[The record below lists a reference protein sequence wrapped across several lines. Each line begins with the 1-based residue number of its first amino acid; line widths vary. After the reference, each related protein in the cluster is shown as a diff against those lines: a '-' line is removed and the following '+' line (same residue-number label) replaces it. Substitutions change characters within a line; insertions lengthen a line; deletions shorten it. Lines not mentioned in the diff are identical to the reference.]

1 MVCRAVL
8 SGNNVFSGLFLLHYS
23 TNIRNAKNGSDS
35 SLIFVTVEYFKS
47 APIENVLI
55 MEWKRDWGLTSRV
68 WLTGLLLLLLYIVF
82 MAILMFIFPSASI
95 WLFVILA
102 VGMGSVQYFFSDKL
116 VLWSTGARIIEE
128 DEYPELH
135 RTVEKL
141 CKEADLPKPKIAIMQ
156 SPVPNAF
163 ATGRSP
169 KHAVV
174 ACTDSIMRLL
184 TRDELEAVLAHELAH
199 VKNRDILT
207 MTLASFIAM
216 IASMIMQSFFFSAM
230 FGGRDREGGSWMIIW
245 VVSIVVYAIST
256 LLILALSRYREFA
269 ADRGSALI
277 TKNPRALI
285 SALSKISGRM
295 DSVQPE
301 FKAKVESANAF
312 FIIPAISGKSFM
324 ELLST
329 HPPLEK
335 RIANLEKVEAE
346 MRRY

>member
-1 MVCRAVL
+1 
-8 SGNNVFSGLFLLHYS
+8 
-23 TNIRNAKNGSDS
+23 
-35 SLIFVTVEYFKS
+35 
-47 APIENVLI
+47 
-55 MEWKRDWGLTSRV
+55 MEWKRDWSLTGRV
-68 WLTGLLLLLLYIVF
+68 WLTMFLLFVLYLVF
-82 MAILMFIFPSASI
+82 MTILLAFGAGYGLII
-95 WLFVILA
+95 LLA
-102 VGMGSVQYFFSDKL
+102 VGMGLVQYFFSDKL
-116 VLWSTGARIIEE
+116 VLWSTGARIIED

-135 RTVEKL
+135 LIVEKL
-141 CKEADLPKPKIAIMQ
+141 CKEADLPLPKVAIMQ

-184 TRDELEAVLAHELAH
+184 NRDELEAVLAHELSH

-207 MTLASFIAM
+207 MTMASFIAM
-216 IASMIMQSFFFSAM
+216 IASMIMQSFFFSAL
-230 FGGRDREGGSWMIIW
+230 FGGRNREGGSWIIVW

-277 TKNPRALI
+277 TRNPRALI
-285 SALSKISGRM
+285 SALNKISGRM
-295 DSVQPE
+295 EVVPTE
-301 FKAKVESANAF
+301 AKAKIEGANAF
-312 FIIPAISGKSFM
+312 FIIPALSGNTFM

-335 RIANLEKVEAE
+335 RIANLEKVESE
-346 MRRY
+346 LRGY

>member
-1 MVCRAVL
+1 
-8 SGNNVFSGLFLLHYS
+8 
-23 TNIRNAKNGSDS
+23 
-35 SLIFVTVEYFKS
+35 
-47 APIENVLI
+47 
-55 MEWKRDWGLTSRV
+55 MEWKRDWGLTGRV
-68 WLTGLLLLLLYIVF
+68 WLTMFLLFILYLVF
-82 MAILMFIFPSASI
+82 MTILLAFGAGL
-95 WLFVILA
+95 WLIVLLA
-102 VGMGSVQYFFSDKL
+102 VGMGLVQYFFSDKL
-116 VLWSTGARIIEE
+116 VLWSTGARILEK

-135 RTVEKL
+135 QTVEKL
-141 CKEADLPKPKIAIMQ
+141 CREADLPLPRIAIMQ

-184 TRDELEAVLAHELAH
+184 SKDELEAVLAHELSH

-207 MTLASFIAM
+207 MTMASFIAM

-230 FGGRDREGGSWMIIW
+230 FGGRNREGGGTIIIW
-245 VVSIVVYAIST
+245 IVSIVVYAVST

-277 TKNPRALI
+277 TKNPQALM

-295 DSVQPE
+295 DAVPVE
-301 FKAKVESANAF
+301 AKAKVEAANAF
-312 FIIPAISGKSFM
+312 FIIPAISGRSFM

-335 RIANLEKVEAE
+335 RIANLEKIEAE
-346 MRRY
+346 MRGF

>member
-1 MVCRAVL
+1 M
-8 SGNNVFSGLFLLHYS
+8 FLLF
-23 TNIRNAKNGSDS
+23 I
-35 SLIFVTVEYFKS
+35 
-47 APIENVLI
+47 
-55 MEWKRDWGLTSRV
+55 
-68 WLTGLLLLLLYIVF
+68 LYLVF
-82 MAILMFIFPSASI
+82 MTILLAFGAGYGLII
-95 WLFVILA
+95 LLA
-102 VGMGSVQYFFSDKL
+102 VGMGLVQYFFSDKL
-116 VLWSTGARIIEE
+116 VLWSTGARIVED

-135 RTVEKL
+135 RMVEKL
-141 CKEADLPKPKIAIMQ
+141 CKEADLPLPKVAIMQ

-184 TRDELEAVLAHELAH
+184 NHDELEAVLAHELSH

-207 MTLASFIAM
+207 MTMASFIAM
-216 IASMIMQSFFFSAM
+216 IASMIMQSFFFSAL
-230 FGGRDREGGSWMIIW
+230 FGGRNREGGSWIIVW

-277 TKNPRALI
+277 TRNPRALI
-285 SALSKISGRM
+285 SALNKISGRM
-295 DSVQPE
+295 EVVPAE
-301 FKAKVESANAF
+301 AKAKVEGANAF
-312 FIIPAISGKSFM
+312 FIIPALSGNTFM

-335 RIANLEKVEAE
+335 RIENLEKVELE
-346 MRRY
+346 LRGY

>member
-1 MVCRAVL
+1 
-8 SGNNVFSGLFLLHYS
+8 
-23 TNIRNAKNGSDS
+23 
-35 SLIFVTVEYFKS
+35 
-47 APIENVLI
+47 
-55 MEWKRDWGLTSRV
+55 MEWKRDWGLTGRI
-68 WLTGLLLLLLYIVF
+68 WLTGLLLLLLYLVF
-82 MAILMFIFPSASI
+82 MTVLLAFGVGTWVIIL
-95 WLFVILA
+95 LA
-102 VGMGSVQYFFSDKL
+102 VGMGLVQYFFSDKM
-116 VLWSTGARIIEE
+116 VLWSTGARVIEE

-135 RTVEKL
+135 LMVEKL
-141 CKEADLPKPKIAIMQ
+141 CKEAGLPLPKIAIMQ

-163 ATGRSP
+163 ATGRNP

-216 IASMIMQSFFFSAM
+216 IASIIMQSFFFSAI
-230 FGGRDREGGSWMIIW
+230 FGGRNREGSGGTIIIW
-245 VVSIVVYAIST
+245 VVSIIVYAVST

-277 TKNPRALI
+277 TKNPKALI

-295 DSVQPE
+295 DVVPPE
-301 FKAKVESANAF
+301 AKAKVEGANAF
-312 FIIPAISGKSFM
+312 FIIPALSGNTLM
-324 ELLST
+324 ELFST

-335 RIANLEKVEAE
+335 RIASLEAVEAE
-346 MRRY
+346 MHGY

>member
-1 MVCRAVL
+1 
-8 SGNNVFSGLFLLHYS
+8 
-23 TNIRNAKNGSDS
+23 
-35 SLIFVTVEYFKS
+35 
-47 APIENVLI
+47 
-55 MEWKRDWGLTSRV
+55 MEWKRDWGLTGRV
-68 WLTGLLLLLLYIVF
+68 WLTMFLLFILYLVF
-82 MAILMFIFPSASI
+82 MTILLAFGAGL
-95 WLFVILA
+95 WLIVLLA
-102 VGMGSVQYFFSDKL
+102 VGMGLVQYFFSDKL
-116 VLWSTGARIIEE
+116 VLWSTGARILEK

-135 RTVEKL
+135 QTVEKL
-141 CKEADLPKPKIAIMQ
+141 CREADLPLPKIAIMQ

-184 TRDELEAVLAHELAH
+184 NKEELEAVLAHELSH

-207 MTLASFIAM
+207 MTMASFIAM
-216 IASMIMQSFFFSAM
+216 IASMIMQSFFFSAVL
-230 FGGRDREGGSWMIIW
+230 GGRNREGGGTIIIW
-245 VVSIVVYAIST
+245 IVSIVVYAVST

-277 TKNPRALI
+277 TKNPKALM

-295 DSVQPE
+295 DAVPPE
-301 FKAKVESANAF
+301 AKAKIEAANAF
-312 FIIPAISGKSFM
+312 FIIPAISGRSFM

-335 RIANLEKVEAE
+335 RIANLEKIEAE
-346 MRRY
+346 MHGY

>member
-1 MVCRAVL
+1 M
-8 SGNNVFSGLFLLHYS
+8 FLLF
-23 TNIRNAKNGSDS
+23 I
-35 SLIFVTVEYFKS
+35 
-47 APIENVLI
+47 
-55 MEWKRDWGLTSRV
+55 
-68 WLTGLLLLLLYIVF
+68 LYLVF
-82 MAILMFIFPSASI
+82 MTILYWFGAGFELIV
-95 WLFVILA
+95 LLA
-102 VGMGSVQYFFSDKL
+102 VGMALVQYFFSDKL
-116 VLWSTGARIIEE
+116 VLWSTGARILEK

-135 RTVEKL
+135 RIVEKL
-141 CKEADLPKPKIAIMQ
+141 CKEADLPLPKIAIMQ

-184 TRDELEAVLAHELAH
+184 NTGELEAVLAHELAH

-207 MTLASFIAM
+207 MTMASFIAM

-230 FGGRDREGGSWMIIW
+230 FGGRNREGGGGAIIIW
-245 VVSIVVYAIST
+245 IVSIVVYAAST

-277 TKNPRALI
+277 TKNPKALM

-295 DSVQPE
+295 DAVPRE
-301 FKAKVESANAF
+301 AKAKVEAANAF
-312 FIIPAISGKSFM
+312 FIIPALSGNSFM

-335 RIANLEKVEAE
+335 RIANLEKIDAE
-346 MRRY
+346 MHGY

>member
-1 MVCRAVL
+1 
-8 SGNNVFSGLFLLHYS
+8 
-23 TNIRNAKNGSDS
+23 
-35 SLIFVTVEYFKS
+35 
-47 APIENVLI
+47 
-55 MEWKRDWGLTSRV
+55 MEWKRDWGLTGRV
-68 WLTGLLLLLLYIVF
+68 WLTMFLLFILYLVF
-82 MAILMFIFPSASI
+82 MTILWAFGAGYQWIV
-95 WLFVILA
+95 LLA
-102 VGMGSVQYFFSDKL
+102 VGMGLVQYFFSDKL
-116 VLWSTGARIIEE
+116 VLWSTGARILQK

-141 CKEADLPKPKIAIMQ
+141 CKEADLPLPKIAIMQ

-184 TRDELEAVLAHELAH
+184 NNDELEAVLAHELAH
-199 VKNRDILT
+199 VKNRDILA
-207 MTLASFIAM
+207 MTIASFIAM

-230 FGGRDREGGSWMIIW
+230 LGGRNREGGGGAIIW
-245 VVSIVVYAIST
+245 IVSIIVYAVST

-277 TKNPRALI
+277 TKKPKALI

-295 DSVQPE
+295 DAVPRE
-301 FKAKVESANAF
+301 AKAKVEAANAF
-312 FIIPAISGKSFM
+312 FIIPALSGRSFM

-335 RIANLEKVEAE
+335 RIANLEKIEAE
-346 MRRY
+346 MHGY

>member
-1 MVCRAVL
+1 
-8 SGNNVFSGLFLLHYS
+8 
-23 TNIRNAKNGSDS
+23 
-35 SLIFVTVEYFKS
+35 
-47 APIENVLI
+47 
-55 MEWKRDWGLTSRV
+55 MEWKRDWSLTGRV
-68 WLTGLLLLLLYIVF
+68 WLTMFLLFILYLVF
-82 MAILMFIFPSASI
+82 MTILLAFGAGYGLII
-95 WLFVILA
+95 LLA
-102 VGMGSVQYFFSDKL
+102 VGMGLVQYFFSDKL
-116 VLWSTGARIIEE
+116 VLWSTGARIIDD

-141 CKEADLPKPKIAIMQ
+141 CKEADLPVPKIAIMQ

-184 TRDELEAVLAHELAH
+184 NRDELEAVLAHELSH

-207 MTLASFIAM
+207 MTMASFIAM

-230 FGGRDREGGSWMIIW
+230 FGGRNREGGSWIIVW
-245 VVSIVVYAIST
+245 IVSIIVYAIST

-277 TKNPRALI
+277 TRNPRALI
-285 SALSKISGRM
+285 SALNKISGRM
-295 DSVQPE
+295 EVVPAE
-301 FKAKVESANAF
+301 AKAKVEGANAF
-312 FIIPAISGKSFM
+312 FIIPALSGNSFM

-335 RIANLEKVEAE
+335 RIANLEKVESE
-346 MRRY
+346 LRGY

>member
-1 MVCRAVL
+1 
-8 SGNNVFSGLFLLHYS
+8 
-23 TNIRNAKNGSDS
+23 
-35 SLIFVTVEYFKS
+35 
-47 APIENVLI
+47 
-55 MEWKRDWGLTSRV
+55 MEWKRDWGLTGRIV
-68 WLTGLLLLLLYIVF
+68 LTGFLLLILYLVF
-82 MAILMFIFPSASI
+82 MTILLAFGAGL
-95 WLFVILA
+95 WLIVLLA
-102 VGMGSVQYFFSDKL
+102 VGMGLVQYFFSDKL
-116 VLWSTGARIIEE
+116 VLWSTGARILEK

-135 RTVEKL
+135 QTVGKL
-141 CKEADLPKPKIAIMQ
+141 CKEADLPLPKIAIMQ

-184 TRDELEAVLAHELAH
+184 NKEELEAVLAHELAH

-207 MTLASFIAM
+207 MTMASFIAM
-216 IASMIMQSFFFSAM
+216 IASMIMQSFFFSAVL
-230 FGGRDREGGSWMIIW
+230 GGRNREGGGTIIIW
-245 VVSIVVYAIST
+245 IVSIVVYAVST

-277 TKNPRALI
+277 TKNPKALM

-295 DSVQPE
+295 DAVPAE
-301 FKAKVESANAF
+301 AKAKVEAANAF
-312 FIIPAISGKSFM
+312 FIIPALSGRSFM

-335 RIANLEKVEAE
+335 RIANLEKIEAE
-346 MRRY
+346 IHGY

>member
-1 MVCRAVL
+1 M
-8 SGNNVFSGLFLLHYS
+8 FLLF
-23 TNIRNAKNGSDS
+23 I
-35 SLIFVTVEYFKS
+35 
-47 APIENVLI
+47 
-55 MEWKRDWGLTSRV
+55 
-68 WLTGLLLLLLYIVF
+68 LYLVF
-82 MAILMFIFPSASI
+82 MAVLLAFGAGL
-95 WLFVILA
+95 WLIVVLA
-102 VGMGSVQYFFSDKL
+102 VGMGLIQYFFSDKL
-116 VLWSTGARIIEE
+116 VLWSTRARILED

-141 CKEADLPKPKIAIMQ
+141 CREADLPLPRIAIMQ

-184 TRDELEAVLAHELAH
+184 NKDELEAVLAHELSH

-207 MTLASFIAM
+207 MTMASFVAM

-230 FGGRDREGGSWMIIW
+230 LGGRNREGGGTIIVW
-245 VVSIVVYAIST
+245 IVSIVVYAVST

-269 ADRGSALI
+269 ADRGSAYI
-277 TKNPRALI
+277 TRNPRALI

-295 DSVQPE
+295 DVVPAE
-301 FKAKVESANAF
+301 AKAKIEGANAF
-312 FIIPAISGKSFM
+312 FIIPALSGNTIM
-324 ELLST
+324 ELFST

-335 RIANLEKVEAE
+335 RIANLEAVESE
-346 MRRY
+346 LHGY

>member
-1 MVCRAVL
+1 
-8 SGNNVFSGLFLLHYS
+8 
-23 TNIRNAKNGSDS
+23 
-35 SLIFVTVEYFKS
+35 
-47 APIENVLI
+47 
-55 MEWKRDWGLTSRV
+55 MEWKRDWGLTARV
-68 WLTGLLLLLLYIVF
+68 VFTGFLLLLLYLVF
-82 MAILMFIFPSASI
+82 MTILWAFFGNV
-95 WLFVILA
+95 WLIVLLA
-102 VGMGSVQYFFSDKL
+102 VGMGLFQYFFSDKM
-116 VLWSTGARIIEE
+116 VLWSTGARVIEA

-141 CKEADLPKPKIAIMQ
+141 CKEADLPLPRIAIMQ

-184 TRDELEAVLAHELAH
+184 TPVELEAVLAHELSH

-216 IASMIMQSFFFSAM
+216 IASMIMQSFFFSAL
-230 FGGRDREGGSWMIIW
+230 FGGNNRENGGSWIVIW
-245 VVSIVVYAIST
+245 IVSIIVYTVST

-277 TKNPRALI
+277 TRNPRALI
-285 SALSKISGRM
+285 SALNKISGRI
-295 DSVQPE
+295 DVIPPE
-301 FKAKVESANAF
+301 AKAKVEGANAF
-312 FIIPAISGKSFM
+312 FIIPALSGNTIM
-324 ELLST
+324 ELFST
-329 HPPLEK
+329 HPPLDK

-346 MRRY
+346 LRGY